1 MKKNIK
7 ATSVEISSNRTT
19 SVSVKTK
26 KIKANNIPKDCMVKK
41 GKVLSFKF
49 VFGFNLVA
57 VLV

>member
-7 ATSVEISSNRTT
+7 PTSVEISSNRTT
-19 SVSVKTK
+19 SVSVKTI
-26 KIKANNIPKDCMVKK
+26 KIKANNIPKHCMVKK

-49 VFGFNLVA
+49 VFGFNFVA